1 MYTPCKLSEMVTS
14 ATHKK
19 PAYTTVNGRELKT
32 YAPAPQP
39 NLRGKFKQKGSS
51 DIVAN
56 GVVVVNE
63 KTSYITWY
71 KADIESGDA
80 LEINGITYLIKG
92 YPENVEM
99 RNRYLIL
106 TLERIEGGV

>member
-1 MYTPCKLSEMVTS
+1 MVTS

-19 PAYTTVNGRELKT
+19 PKYTTVNGRNHKT
-32 YAPAPQP
+32 YAPVPKP

-51 DIVAN
+51 DTLAN

-71 KADIESGDA
+71 KADIKSGDE

-92 YPENVEM
+92 KPENVEM

-106 TLERIEGGV
+106 TLECIEGGV